1 MVVTSMAK
9 VFVGLSGGVD
19 SSVSAHMLK
28 AAGHEVVGV
37 FIKTWQPD
45 FLVCNWERERLD
57 AMRVAASLEIPFLTC
72 DAEEA
77 YKTAVGEY
85 MIAEYLKGNTPNPDV
100 MCNRHVKFG
109 VFWEFAKARGADF
122 IATGHYAQVVKDEHG
137 VPQLVRGNDANKDQS
152 YFLWQLTKE
161 DLAHTMFPIG
171 HLPKPQVREYALAN
185 NVPVAEKKDSQGIC
199 FLGHVDIEEFLSHY
213 TTLIPGDVLNENGE
227 KIGTHN
233 GALIYTYGQRH
244 GFTIDAATTHEQP
257 HYVIAKDLEA
267 NTVIVGT
274 EAPKIEEGENITLT
288 NISWVSGSQKEML
301 AQFRYR
307 QSPFPVILSGET
319 LQVPKETE
327 RPAKGQSVVFYTKEG
342 ICLGGAIVANT

>member
-1 MVVTSMAK
+1 MAK

-28 AAGHEVVGV
+28 AQGHDVVGV

-77 YKTAVGEY
+77 YKTSVGEY

-109 VFWEFAKARGADF
+109 VFWEFSKARGADF
-122 IATGHYAQVVKDEHG
+122 IATGHYAQVLRDENG
-137 VPQLVRGNDANKDQS
+137 GLQLARGNDTNKDQS
-152 YFLWQLTKE
+152 YFLWQLTKD
-161 DLAHTMFPIG
+161 DLAHTIFPVG
-171 HLPKPQVREYALAN
+171 HLPKPQVREYALAH

-213 TTLIPGDVLNENGE
+213 TMLVPGDVLDEKGE
-227 KIGTHN
+227 RIGTHN
-233 GALIYTYGQRH
+233 GALIYTFGQRH
-244 GFTIDAATTHEQP
+244 GFTIEAATTHEQP
-257 HYVIAKDLEA
+257 HYVIAKDLEV
-267 NTVIVGT
+267 NTVTVGT
-274 EAPKIEEGENITLT
+274 SAPKIEAGEDITLES
-288 NISWVSGSQKEML
+288 ISWVNESQKEML

-307 QSPFPVILSGET
+307 QTPFPVMLEGT
-319 LQVPKETE
+319 ALTVPAETE
-327 RPAKGQSVVFYTKEG
+327 RPAQGQSVVFYTETG
-342 ICLGGAIVANT
+342 TCYYVRTPL